1 MFMSESTILV
11 RNMHQTSSD
20 KRQNSDSYF
29 VTIAINFYDAFHLIF
44 FSKMIITR
52 RKTVSKN
59 QFR

>member
-29 VTIAINFYDAFHLIF
+29 VTIAINFYDAFL
-44 FSKMIITR
+44 
-52 RKTVSKN
+52 
-59 QFR
+59 